1 MKYLPLGKAGL
12 KVSAIGLGTNS
23 FGGRADKATSIAT
36 IHAALDAG
44 VTLLDTANTYT
55 AGNSETIIGEALQ
68 GRRQQAVVAT
78 KAGMKVGDTW
88 ADNGSSRRHL
98 FGQLEISL
106 RRLQTD
112 YIDLYQIHRF
122 DPDTPL
128 EETLRALDDMVS
140 QGKVRYVGASNYAAW
155 QLMKALAISEKH
167 GFVRYESIQ
176 PEYSLANRAVE
187 REIIPLCRDQGIGLI
202 PYFPL
207 AGGILTGKYRRGEEP
222 PAGSRFSAPQAR
234 ARLQDEARMSL
245 SEGVAAVAKEVG
257 CTPAQLAL
265 AWLLHQPTVCSVI
278 SGATRPEQ
286 VVDNVGSLEVA
297 LPAEV
302 LKRLD
307 EMSRAFL

>member
-55 AGNSETIIGEALQ
+55 GGNSESIIGEALQ
-68 GRRQQAVVAT
+68 GRRHQALIAT
-78 KAGMKVGDTW
+78 KAGMKVGEGWGDS
-88 ADNGSSRRHL
+88 GSSRHHL
-98 FGQLEISL
+98 LREVEGSL
-106 RRLQTD
+106 RRLRTD
-112 YIDLYQIHRF
+112 YVDLYQIHRF

-128 EETLRALDDMVS
+128 EETLRTLDDLVR
-140 QGKVRYVGASNYAAW
+140 QGKVRYIGASNYAAW
-155 QLMKALAISEKH
+155 QLMKALGISERY
-167 GFVRYESIQ
+167 GFVRFASIQ

-187 REIIPLCRDQGIGLI
+187 REMIPLCRDQGIGLI

-222 PAGSRFSAPQAR
+222 PAGSRFSAPAL
-234 ARLQDEARMSL
+234 AHRLRDEAKMAL
-245 SEGVAAVAKEVG
+245 AEGVAAVAREVG

-278 SGATRPEQ
+278 AGATRPSQ
-286 VVDNVGSLEVA
+286 VAENLGALDVN

-302 LKRLD
+302 GARLD
-307 EMSRAFL
+307 ELSRAFV